1 MHSELYPRE
10 SSCFWCDWTTAKTSH
25 KSHWSVFSLQ
35 TSSIATSLAFYSTQT
50 RYRYRYRPGTGHWRG
65 DQARSRTVSVLAIKT
80 DTVQV
85 LVRTLIWAS
94 RSLGPGLGLKIL
106 GIGHICPTV
115 RQDDI
120 PHVIAKLHLLYVLR
134 MRGLMFNH
142 WHLLSLTSTNIAVF
156 IPGCGH
162 GQWQDSTDKFY
173 AEMYVN
179 VSRCMADSQLLSLS
193 ILAVHPTQSSVT
205 PSLVQGCL
213 QLNDLTFNICH
224 QYFFV

>member
-85 LVRTLIWAS
+85 SVRTLIWAS

-106 GIGHICPTV
+106 GIGHIWWQVAGTMC
-115 RQDDI
+115 
-120 PHVIAKLHLLYVLR
+120 LLV
-134 MRGLMFNH
+134 
-142 WHLLSLTSTNIAVF
+142 V
-156 IPGCGH
+156 
-162 GQWQDSTDKFY
+162 
-173 AEMYVN
+173 
-179 VSRCMADSQLLSLS
+179 LS
-193 ILAVHPTQSSVT
+193 IDLRIFIEDTKLRVAPVGPLHTRHVVGKCNLGNFHLGKLAKK
-205 PSLVQGCL
+205 
-213 QLNDLTFNICH
+213 
-224 QYFFV
+224 YFFLNWT

>member
-85 LVRTLIWAS
+85 SVRTLIWAS

-106 GIGHICPTV
+106 GIGHIWLRKM
-115 RQDDI
+115 RQ
-120 PHVIAKLHLLYVLR
+120 VILFTYLIMLLYTASSSLEIVLTDR
-134 MRGLMFNH
+134 EYEEGGDWFGRWNENRRRSVDNIGRGDWEARL
-142 WHLLSLTSTNIAVF
+142 
-156 IPGCGH
+156 
-162 GQWQDSTDKFY
+162 
-173 AEMYVN
+173 
-179 VSRCMADSQLLSLS
+179 
-193 ILAVHPTQSSVT
+193 
-205 PSLVQGCL
+205 
-213 QLNDLTFNICH
+213 FNIWR
-224 QYFFV
+224 YY

>member
-85 LVRTLIWAS
+85 SVRTLIWAS

-106 GIGHICPTV
+106 GIGHICSPYSQSTYLLQYNHNQELTLMRLQNV
-115 RQDDI
+115 PIQSSLYD
-120 PHVIAKLHLLYVLR
+120 VIFILTHLLGYGFTEEKIVDCLTAAAVLVVR
-134 MRGLMFNH
+134 KM
-142 WHLLSLTSTNIAVF
+142 
-156 IPGCGH
+156 
-162 GQWQDSTDKFY
+162 
-173 AEMYVN
+173 
-179 VSRCMADSQLLSLS
+179 
-193 ILAVHPTQSSVT
+193 
-205 PSLVQGCL
+205 
-213 QLNDLTFNICH
+213 
-224 QYFFV
+224 

>member
-85 LVRTLIWAS
+85 SVRTLIWAS

-106 GIGHICPTV
+106 GIGHIWLEYIFFYFRPSGCTLNST
-115 RQDDI
+115 RR
-120 PHVIAKLHLLYVLR
+120 VLDR
-134 MRGLMFNH
+134 
-142 WHLLSLTSTNIAVF
+142 
-156 IPGCGH
+156 
-162 GQWQDSTDKFY
+162 
-173 AEMYVN
+173 
-179 VSRCMADSQLLSLS
+179 
-193 ILAVHPTQSSVT
+193 
-205 PSLVQGCL
+205 PSLFSCL
-213 QLNDLTFNICH
+213 YLVRICFRVLIEYCSRYEILTP
-224 QYFFV
+224 

>member
-85 LVRTLIWAS
+85 SVRTLIWAS

-106 GIGHICPTV
+106 GIGHIWKVHTY
-115 RQDDI
+115 I
-120 PHVIAKLHLLYVLR
+120 YVLYILHILVSSIEGKKGDYER
-134 MRGLMFNH
+134 TKER
-142 WHLLSLTSTNIAVF
+142 LSS
-156 IPGCGH
+156 IP
-162 GQWQDSTDKFY
+162 
-173 AEMYVN
+173 
-179 VSRCMADSQLLSLS
+179 
-193 ILAVHPTQSSVT
+193 
-205 PSLVQGCL
+205 
-213 QLNDLTFNICH
+213 
-224 QYFFV
+224 FF